1 MAQPKYLQA
10 IKDKLTPKPQYT
22 KKEFVPAYPTWK
34 PEIGKTYK
42 VRFIQP
48 TDNVTDEPFYEI
60 LFYRNLE
67 ANKRFV
73 APYQFGLPDSV
84 KEEYDAIRRD
94 NWDVAKNLKANET
107 YFSLLLDRGN
117 EAAGIQVFEFS
128 KEIRDQIYNALQSE
142 DYQDK
147 DVFDPVDGYDF
158 EIKVF
163 PKTDNSGKPKL
174 WNGKQVRGYSFQLR
188 ISPSP
193 LAKTPEERTKLIE
206 SAPKILE
213 IQKGF
218 VKSPENLRKVLDAFY
233 EAKNMEVNPAEP
245 QASSE
250 VLSEGVVME
259 TDDEKTQKFSTST
272 SATSTSAA
280 IAKLNALKAKAG
292 IKKDASA

>member
-10 IKDKLTPKPQYT
+10 IKEKLTPKTPYA
-22 KKEFVPAYPTWK
+22 KKEFIPAYPTWK

-42 VRFIQP
+42 VRFVQP
-48 TDNVTDEPFYEI
+48 VDNVTDEPFYEI

-67 ANKRFV
+67 PNKRFV
-73 APYQFGLPDSV
+73 APYQFNLPDPI

-94 NWDVAKNLKANET
+94 NWNIAKNLKAGET
-107 YFSLLLDRGN
+107 YFSLLLDRAN

-147 DVFDPVDGYDF
+147 DVFDPENGFDF

-174 WNGKQVRGYSFQLR
+174 WNGKQVRGYSFQIR
-188 ISPSP
+188 INPSP
-193 LAKTPEERTKLIE
+193 LAKTAEERERLLSSI
-206 SAPKILE
+206 PRILE

-233 EAKNMEVNPAEP
+233 EAKNMEMNSAEP
-245 QASSE
+245 QAVTE
-250 VLSEGVVME
+250 VLSEGVVIE
-259 TDDEKTQKFSTST
+259 SEEEKIQKFSSPST
-272 SATSTSAA
+272 TTTAA

-292 IKKDASA
+292 LKKDVTV

>member
-10 IKDKLTPKPQYT
+10 IKEKLIPKTPYT

-42 VRFIQP
+42 VRFVQP
-48 TDNVTDEPFYEI
+48 VDNVTDEPFYEI

-73 APYQFGLPDSV
+73 APYQFNLPDPI

-94 NWDVAKNLKANET
+94 NWDIAKNLKAGET
-107 YFSLLLDRGN
+107 YFSLLLDRSN

-147 DVFDPVDGYDF
+147 DVFDPTDGYDF

-193 LAKTPEERTKLIE
+193 LAKTSEEREKLMSSI
-206 SAPKILE
+206 PKILE

-218 VKSPENLRKVLDAFY
+218 VKTPENLRKVLDAFY

-245 QASSE
+245 QAASE

-259 TDDEKTQKFSTST
+259 SEEEKTQKFST
-272 SATSTSAA
+272 APTSTTTTAA

-292 IKKDASA
+292 FKKDASA